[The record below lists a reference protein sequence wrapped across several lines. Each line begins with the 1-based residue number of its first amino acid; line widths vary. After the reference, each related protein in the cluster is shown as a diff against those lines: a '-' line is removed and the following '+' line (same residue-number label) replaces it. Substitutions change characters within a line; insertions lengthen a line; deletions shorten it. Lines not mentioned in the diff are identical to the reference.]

1 MEATIQRGGP
11 SRSGPGW
18 HSFMTGVG
26 TEKHGVINNESV
38 GQDRNRDYKTFLW
51 YAKNEYGIKTM
62 TTFSYHKD
70 WFGDILIEN
79 NAVLKEIQQT
89 EEESAVML
97 EDEIVYED
105 YQLIFYQFKN
115 VDKTGHRSGFSKDNP
130 EYIQVIEQGDS

>member
-1 MEATIQRGGP
+1 MILEKKRYVLVIGIDGLRPDALQAANTPAIDKMIDGGLSTMEATIQRGGP

-70 WFGDILIEN
+70 WFEDVLIEN
-79 NAVLKEIQQT
+79 DAVLKEI
-89 EEESAVML
+89 
-97 EDEIVYED
+97 
-105 YQLIFYQFKN
+105 
-115 VDKTGHRSGFSKDNP
+115 
-130 EYIQVIEQGDS
+130 